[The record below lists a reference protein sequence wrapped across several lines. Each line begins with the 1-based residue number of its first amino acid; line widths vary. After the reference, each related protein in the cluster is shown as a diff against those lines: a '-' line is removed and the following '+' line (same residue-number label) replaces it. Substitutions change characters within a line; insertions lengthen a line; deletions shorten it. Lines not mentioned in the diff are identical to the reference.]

1 MKVKKTCCYLLAAA
15 LAAALPPD
23 HSRSAMS
30 GGSFSV
36 PLVFSVSGGAPASGG
51 AFSLSAVSMGGLTAP
66 SAALTGGSFSLA
78 AGGALAVVIVIIEAA
93 NATLGA
99 AHCYPVPFKP
109 SAGHTLITFTGL
121 TRQARVRIYTVS
133 GELVRALEKNDGGE
147 TLDWD
152 ARNSR
157 GRNVAS
163 GVYVFTIKSGGETV
177 TGKLMVIW

>member
-1 MKVKKTCCYLLAAA
+1 MKLKKNCFYLLAVA
-15 LAAALPPD
+15 LAAALPPGL
-23 HSRSAMS
+23 RASAMS

-51 AFSLSAVSMGGLTAP
+51 AFSLSAVSMGGPVAP
-66 SAALTGGSFSLA
+66 SAALTGGAFSLA
-78 AGGALAVVIVIIEAA
+78 AGGAPAVVIIEAA

-109 SAGHTLITFTGL
+109 SAGHTRITFTGL
-121 TRQARVRIYTVS
+121 TRQARVRVYTVS
-133 GELVRALEKNDGGE
+133 GELVRSLEKNDSGE

-152 ARNSR
+152 VRNAR
-157 GRNVAS
+157 GQNVAS
-163 GVYVFTIKSGGETV
+163 GVYVFTVKSGGETA

>member
-1 MKVKKTCCYLLAAA
+1 MKLKKTYCCLLLTA
-15 LAAALPPD
+15 LAAALPP
-23 HSRSAMS
+23 SLRATAMS

-51 AFSLSAVSMGGLTAP
+51 AFTLSAVSMGGPVAP

-78 AGGALAVVIVIIEAA
+78 AGGAPAVVIIEAA

-109 SAGHTLITFTGL
+109 SAGHTRITFTGL

-133 GELVRALEKNDGGE
+133 GELVRTLDKNDPGE

-152 ARNSR
+152 VRNAR
-157 GRNVAS
+157 GQNVAS
-163 GVYVFTIKSGGETV
+163 GVYVFTVKSGGETA